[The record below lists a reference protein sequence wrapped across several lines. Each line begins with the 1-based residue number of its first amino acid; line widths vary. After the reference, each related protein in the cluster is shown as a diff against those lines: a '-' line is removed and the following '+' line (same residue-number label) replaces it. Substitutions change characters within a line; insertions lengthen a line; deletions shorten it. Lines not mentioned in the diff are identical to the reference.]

1 MLAVPTRRGR
11 NDVHG
16 LGYGPRLFNQARK
29 LPELLMNLI
38 TRSGGL
44 AVCALLFAACGAP
57 AADPAVEEKVRAAQD
72 MAASILASRS
82 PESQTSAAPAAEP
95 TDSPVEP
102 SATDVPTDAGV
113 GSATPT
119 SEAESAEGIDY
130 SPIWQQY
137 PWGSNGLE
145 CPHPSTS
152 QGVSRDVLDPSTVV
166 VVGDS
171 LIRDSRS
178 EIAAALES
186 EGFSP
191 VFVCW
196 GGKNL
201 EWGSQQITQLRAL
214 QLMPRC
220 LVVNLGTNDLKGTTA
235 QGLADAVSIE
245 TVAQRLTTLLQS
257 VSDVDDVFVVDISAD
272 LNLAPSTMSR
282 VGEAPGV
289 YRRATTSTGVG
300 DVIDWSKQVQDDP
313 GLIGSDG
320 IHDTPTGRLARAQ
333 LIATAVARDC
343 G

>member
-1 MLAVPTRRGR
+1 MLAVPTRRSR

-38 TRSGGL
+38 TRSCGL
-44 AVCALLFAACGAP
+44 AVSALLFAACGAP
-57 AADPAVEEKVRAAQD
+57 AADSAVDDKVRAAQE
-72 MAASILASRS
+72 MAASVQAYSS
-82 PESQTSAAPAAEP
+82 PEPKTS
-95 TDSPVEP
+95 
-102 SATDVPTDAGV
+102 SA
-113 GSATPT
+113 PT
-119 SEAESAEGIDY
+119 SEAAEPSSAGVQNEPVDESEAPTSEDSNPEPIEHAT
-130 SPIWQQY
+130 IWQQY

-145 CPHPSTS
+145 CPHPSAS
-152 QGVSRDVLDPSTVV
+152 PGVRQDVLDPRTVV
-166 VVGDS
+166 VIGDS

-186 EGFSP
+186 RGFSP

-201 EWGSQQITQLRAL
+201 EWGSQQVSQLREL

-220 LVVNLGTNDLKGTTA
+220 LVFNLGTNDLKGTTA
-235 QGLADAVSIE
+235 QGLADAVSLE
-245 TVAQRLTTLLQS
+245 TVGQRLTSLLQS

-272 LNLAPSTMSR
+272 LSLAPSTMAR
-282 VGEAPGV
+282 VDEAPGV
-289 YRRATTSTGVG
+289 YRQAAMSTGVG
-300 DVIDWSKQVQDDP
+300 DVIDWSEQVQGDP

-320 IHDTPTGRLARAQ
+320 IHDTPTGRLVRAQ